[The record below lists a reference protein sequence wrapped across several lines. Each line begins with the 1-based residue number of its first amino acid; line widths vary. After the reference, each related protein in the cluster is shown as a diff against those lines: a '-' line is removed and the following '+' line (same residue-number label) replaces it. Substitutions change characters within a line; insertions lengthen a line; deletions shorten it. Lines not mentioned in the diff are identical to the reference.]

1 MQVDFLNVF
10 GTSSPEICKRIDDN
24 SEDEVE
30 DDDDDNEEE
39 EDVIENPNHE
49 ERIFAR
55 RLAQN
60 IPNSTS
66 VPQALVHGG
75 DQAHEECVTASLLL
89 RLKFFSHSSCG
100 AGVRRRR
107 RRWS

>member
-1 MQVDFLNVF
+1 MQVDFLNIF
-10 GTSSPEICKRIDDN
+10 LTSSPEICKRIDDN

-30 DDDDDNEEE
+30 DDDYDNEEE

-60 IPNSTS
+60 IPNPTS
-66 VPQALVHGG
+66 VSQALVHSSN
-75 DQAHEECVTASLLL
+75 QAHEECVTASFLL
-89 RLKFFSHSSCG
+89 RF
-100 AGVRRRR
+100 
-107 RRWS
+107 

>member
-1 MQVDFLNVF
+1 MQVDFLNIF
-10 GTSSPEICKRIDDN
+10 WTSSPEICKRIDDN
-24 SEDEVE
+24 SEDEIE

-49 ERIFAR
+49 EGIFAR

-66 VPQALVHGG
+66 VPQALVHRG

-89 RLKFFSHSSCG
+89 RF
-100 AGVRRRR
+100 
-107 RRWS
+107 